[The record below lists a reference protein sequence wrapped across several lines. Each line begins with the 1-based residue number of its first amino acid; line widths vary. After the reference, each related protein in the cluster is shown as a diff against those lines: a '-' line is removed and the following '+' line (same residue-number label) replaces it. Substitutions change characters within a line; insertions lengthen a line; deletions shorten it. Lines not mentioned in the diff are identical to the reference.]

1 MANISVKT
9 IQTCMGKVTSFGQ
22 QLDYLTEEEK
32 KELDV
37 IGYTGKNSQ
46 GVKTTRE
53 HYLNSLD
60 KGQFKVEQTKFD
72 NGDFTEKFII
82 VRVF

>member
-1 MANISVKT
+1 MANINVKR
-9 IQTCMGKVTSFGQ
+9 IETCMGKITNFGQ
-22 QLDYLTEEEK
+22 QLDYLTEDEK

-46 GVKTTRE
+46 GVKTTRAN
-53 HYLNSLD
+53 YLNSLD
-60 KGQFKVEQTKFD
+60 KGQFEVEQTKFD
-72 NGDFTEKFII
+72 NGDFCERFIV

>member
-1 MANISVKT
+1 MAKITVKT
-9 IQTCMGKVTSFGQ
+9 IETCMGKITSFGD

-32 KELDV
+32 KEFNL

-53 HYLNSLD
+53 NYLNSLD
-60 KGQFKVEQTKFD
+60 KGQFEVEQTKFD
-72 NGDFTEKFII
+72 NGDFCEKFIV